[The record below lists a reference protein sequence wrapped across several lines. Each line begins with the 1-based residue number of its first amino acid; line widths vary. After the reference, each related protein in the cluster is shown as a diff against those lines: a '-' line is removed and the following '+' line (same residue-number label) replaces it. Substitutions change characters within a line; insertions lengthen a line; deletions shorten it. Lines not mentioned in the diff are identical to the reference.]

1 MKNLLLTIY
10 NTAKGLDKLNN
21 KYKDDL
27 YKKSFV
33 LFACYFL
40 ISIFIKAIFPPT
52 KLIASTSEFIILEF
66 FLAIMSLAIWL
77 LLLVFINYGVTML
90 IDNLGGKSDYFLNF
104 ILLAYAYFPVFLSE
118 QIVYILKQP
127 AIFSIIPSN
136 SYIRNGFLFLGGILA
151 LKILF
156 MGLKKFNTLS
166 NTQTIIAT
174 GAVINPVLLI
184 FFVFKLTFF

>member
-1 MKNLLLTIY
+1 MKNLLLTTY

-33 LFACYFL
+33 LFASYFL

-52 KLIASTSEFIILEF
+52 KLIAITSEFIILEF

-136 SYIRNGFLFLGGILA
+136 SYARNGLLFLGGILA

-156 MGLKKFNTLS
+156 IGLKKFNTLS

-174 GAVINPVLLI
+174 GAVISPVLLI